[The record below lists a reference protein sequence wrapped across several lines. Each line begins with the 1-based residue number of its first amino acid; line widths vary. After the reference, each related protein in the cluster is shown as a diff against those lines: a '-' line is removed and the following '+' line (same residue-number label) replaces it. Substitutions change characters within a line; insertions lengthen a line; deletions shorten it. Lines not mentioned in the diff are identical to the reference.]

1 MERKGKIG
9 LLLTG
14 LVLSLCTVTAFEPAY
29 SQDEVQANQEVNQD
43 EIKFKRD
50 TLDKAVEFMKN
61 KDFNAALPHLNAYI
75 EAKPKK
81 YQGYKLRGEAYYALR
96 KYDLAVA
103 DFQKA
108 VDIKADNDKFA
119 TGTKVISAVVL
130 GADRQDQYQNPE
142 LGELYG
148 ELMYAQKAVNDNMY
162 EVSYK
167 KAMEYNSHQYLPAP
181 KKEEISKINCPQK
194 YGKTFN
200 AQGVDADISAVVED
214 IEKGKFSEA
223 VYTIPK
229 ITSEYP
235 NYYLGHYLSGVV
247 MSGLEQDEE
256 AVSAFNRAISLNP
269 DDFESYASLGLLYY
283 REAEKTFDSKLAA
296 KSVENF
302 QKALKNNPNCNTYYY
317 YIGLNEMLENKYD
330 AAISNFK
337 KAINLKNNDYNSKYY
352 MAVAQYLNK
361 DYKGTIEEATNL
373 LFRRVSN
380 YNSVLYLRALS
391 YYKLKN
397 YEAAIAD
404 IEKVHHNMDDI
415 YNLDIKKFTQ
425 KEMILETY
433 LYYLQ
438 SKISRDNGL
447 GAKSDLLKAYKNPI
461 IALLDTRSKDFEHAN
476 YKLTSFDIDNQYDLL
491 RTTFDDLGLDFV
503 YLNPDYKVAR
513 KALPTNEPVANKQD
527 ETKLAVEN
535 SATVASTKNEQ
546 ILPTDEIT
554 VPSQVLVEK
563 PVMVEPENLL
573 QQEDNKTVCEVT
585 EQTEKLAEIVEQK
598 AEEVNEEIPQK
609 VEKTTLEEVKEEA
622 LTQSETSSKTTE
634 NQVKTQTDKT
644 VEENIAKESRKPV
657 VVDSPTDIEQDKK
670 TVEEDK
676 TEVKETVEKKEE
688 IKDKNPETSPL
699 NNEKSETKTENP
711 AIVVYDAD
719 TLIFAPVETPKSAQQ
734 YDSYNARIRELMMA
748 DSGVKL
754 PSSDTEKDVSLN
766 SKTSDLVE
774 EKEQTVEEKLNS
786 IKETVTQSEK
796 PVITEITETNRIQEV
811 SEPTV
816 DEVKQE
822 EKPLKEEQALVEP
835 EAQTEISTNTVEEN
849 QKAAETV
856 EVTSSSKVADTVPTQ
871 ENSPQIEQVEENVQ
885 QAVKKNYVE
894 DVSKT
899 SKSLKVP
906 VNEKFANVNL
916 DEFDV
921 KNLKSPEVH
930 AGEEVI
936 FLDTENESFI
946 ERTERQVNENMAKLA
961 QMQELGKTKDKEAVK
976 SEVQPTDSVA
986 VNITPDTHN
995 ITSIT
1000 QKITTPEPTLIDVA
1014 EVEIPKTVEEK
1025 SENIATAETTETQK
1039 VLPEIRGAEVS
1050 EVAQKVQQEEDAP
1063 KVTVPET
1070 QVNEAV
1076 SAVVDET
1083 VTDTAEDS
1091 TVQEPVQAKS
1101 KKAKNKKNEENLILA
1116 VGENQKD
1123 YVQKPEKTKKI
1134 KKNKQEK
1141 IEEVVQNENTKE
1153 EDFLTTSDTQTYEN
1167 STVEKIPSTVETV
1180 EKEAK
1185 TIAKENVTEVVKADQ
1200 TAQLTEKTDEEASVN
1215 QEVKPVKKEKKEKIS
1230 KKQKAE
1236 TVESTV
1242 TEPQN
1247 TVEEVKNEVA
1257 EDKSKPEIVT
1267 EEKKEMV
1274 STPQQDEEAQ
1284 VKEENNKVEEESK
1297 KVEKPKKQSFF
1308 KRLFSRKKNIQ
1319 VESEENKEN

>member
-50 TLDKAVEFMKN
+50 TLDIAVEFMKN

-256 AVSAFNRAISLNP
+256 AVSAFNRAISLNHN
-269 DDFESYASLGLLYY
+269 DFESYASLGLLYY

-352 MAVAQYLNK
+352 KAVAQYLNK
-361 DYKGTIEEATNL
+361 DYKGSIEEATNL

-503 YLNPDYKVAR
+503 YLNPDYKVVR

-535 SATVASTKNEQ
+535 SATVALTKNEQ

-563 PVMVEPENLL
+563 PVMVEPEKSH

-585 EQTEKLAEIVEQK
+585 GQTDKLAEIVEQK
-598 AEEVNEEIPQK
+598 AEEVSEEIPQK
-609 VEKTTLEEVKEEA
+609 VEKPAIEVVKEEV
-622 LTQSETSSKTTE
+622 LTQTETSSKTTE
-634 NQVKTQTDKT
+634 NQVKTDKT

-676 TEVKETVEKKEE
+676 TEVKEPVEKKEE

-699 NNEKSETKTENP
+699 NNEKSETKLGNP
-711 AIVVYDAD
+711 AIMVYDAD
-719 TLIFAPVETPKSAQQ
+719 TLIIAPVETPKSAQQ
-734 YDSYNARIRELMMA
+734 YDSYNARIRELTMA

-754 PSSDTEKDVSLN
+754 PSSETEKDVSLN

-786 IKETVTQSEK
+786 IKEAVTQSEK

-811 SEPTV
+811 SEPAV
-816 DEVKQE
+816 DEVKQD
-822 EKPLKEEQALVEP
+822 EKPLKEENALVEP
-835 EAQTEISTNTVEEN
+835 ETQTEISTNTVEEN

-871 ENSPQIEQVEENVQ
+871 EKSSQIEQVEENAQ

-936 FLDTENESFI
+936 FLDTEKESFI

-961 QMQELGKTKDKEAVK
+961 QMQELGKKNDKELVK
-976 SEVQPTDSVA
+976 SEIQPTDSVA

-1000 QKITTPEPTLIDVA
+1000 QKITTPEPTLVDVA
-1014 EVEIPKTVEEK
+1014 DVEIPKNVEEK
-1025 SENIATAETTETQK
+1025 SENIAKAETTDTQK

-1050 EVAQKVQQEEDAP
+1050 EVAQKVQQEDAP
-1063 KVTVPET
+1063 KVTAPEI

-1091 TVQEPVQAKS
+1091 TVQEPVQTKS
-1101 KKAKNKKNEENLILA
+1101 KKTKNKKNEENLILA

-1134 KKNKQEK
+1134 KKKKQEK

-1185 TIAKENVTEVVKADQ
+1185 TSAKENVTEVIKPDQ
-1200 TAQLTEKTDEEASVN
+1200 TAQLTEKIDEEASVN
-1215 QEVKPVKKEKKEKIS
+1215 QEVKPVKKEKKEKIG

-1247 TVEEVKNEVA
+1247 TVEEVKV

-1267 EEKKEMV
+1267 EEKKEKI
-1274 STPQQDEEAQ
+1274 SAPKQDEEAQ

>member
-50 TLDKAVEFMKN
+50 TLDIAVEFMKN

-269 DDFESYASLGLLYY
+269 NDFESYASLGLLYY

-352 MAVAQYLNK
+352 KAVAQYLNK
-361 DYKGTIEEATNL
+361 DYKGTIEESTNL

-461 IALLDTRSKDFEHAN
+461 IALLDSRSKDFEHAN

-503 YLNPDYKVAR
+503 YLNPDYKVVR

-535 SATVASTKNEQ
+535 SATVALTKNEQ

-563 PVMVEPENLL
+563 PVMVEPEKSH

-585 EQTEKLAEIVEQK
+585 GQTDKLAEIVEQK
-598 AEEVNEEIPQK
+598 AEEVSEEIPQK
-609 VEKTTLEEVKEEA
+609 VEKPAIEVVKEEV
-622 LTQSETSSKTTE
+622 LTQTETSSKTTE

-676 TEVKETVEKKEE
+676 TEVKEPVEKKEE

-699 NNEKSETKTENP
+699 NNEKSETKSGNP
-711 AIVVYDAD
+711 AIMVYDAD
-719 TLIFAPVETPKSAQQ
+719 TLIFAPVETSKSAQQ
-734 YDSYNARIRELMMA
+734 YDSYNARIRELTMA

-786 IKETVTQSEK
+786 IKEAVTQSEK

-811 SEPTV
+811 SEPAV

-822 EKPLKEEQALVEP
+822 EKPLKEENALVEP
-835 EAQTEISTNTVEEN
+835 ETQAEISTNTVEEN

-871 ENSPQIEQVEENVQ
+871 EKSSQIEQVEENAQ

-921 KNLKSPEVH
+921 KNLKTPEVH

-936 FLDTENESFI
+936 FLDTEKESFI

-961 QMQELGKTKDKEAVK
+961 QMQELGKKNDKELVK
-976 SEVQPTDSVA
+976 SEIQPTDSVA

-1000 QKITTPEPTLIDVA
+1000 QKITTPEPTLVDVA
-1014 EVEIPKTVEEK
+1014 DVEIPKNVEEK
-1025 SENIATAETTETQK
+1025 SENIAKAETTDTQK

-1050 EVAQKVQQEEDAP
+1050 EVAQKVQQEDAP
-1063 KVTVPET
+1063 KVTAPEI

-1091 TVQEPVQAKS
+1091 TVQEPVQTKS
-1101 KKAKNKKNEENLILA
+1101 KKIKNKKNEENLILA

-1141 IEEVVQNENTKE
+1141 IEEFVQNENTKE

-1185 TIAKENVTEVVKADQ
+1185 TSAKENVTEVIKPDQ

-1215 QEVKPVKKEKKEKIS
+1215 QEVKPVKKEKKEKIG

-1267 EEKKEMV
+1267 EEKKEKV
-1274 STPQQDEEAQ
+1274 SAPKQDEEAQ

>member
-50 TLDKAVEFMKN
+50 TLDIAVEFMKN

-214 IEKGKFSEA
+214 IEKSKFSEA

-235 NYYLGHYLSGVV
+235 NYYLGHYLTGVV

-269 DDFESYASLGLLYY
+269 NDFESYASLGLLYY
-283 REAEKTFDSKLAA
+283 REAEKTFDSNLAA

-302 QKALKNNPNCNTYYY
+302 QKALKDNPNCNTYYY

-352 MAVAQYLNK
+352 KAVAQYLNK
-361 DYKGTIEEATNL
+361 DYKGSIEEATNL

-503 YLNPDYKVAR
+503 YLNPDYKVVR
-513 KALPTNEPVANKQD
+513 KTLPTNEPVANKQD

-535 SATVASTKNEQ
+535 SATVALKNEQ

-563 PVMVEPENLL
+563 PVMVEPEKSH

-585 EQTEKLAEIVEQK
+585 EQTDKLAEIVEQK
-598 AEEVNEEIPQK
+598 AEEVSEEIPQK
-609 VEKTTLEEVKEEA
+609 VEKPAIEVVKEEV
-622 LTQSETSSKTTE
+622 LTQTETSSKTTE

-676 TEVKETVEKKEE
+676 TEVKEPVEKKEE

-699 NNEKSETKTENP
+699 NNEKSETKSGNP
-711 AIVVYDAD
+711 AIMVYDAD

-786 IKETVTQSEK
+786 IKEAVTQSEK

-811 SEPTV
+811 SEPAV

-822 EKPLKEEQALVEP
+822 EKPLKEENALVEP
-835 EAQTEISTNTVEEN
+835 ETQTEISTNTVEEN

-871 ENSPQIEQVEENVQ
+871 ENSPQIEQVEENAQ

-921 KNLKSPEVH
+921 KNLKTPEVH

-936 FLDTENESFI
+936 FLDTEKESFI

-961 QMQELGKTKDKEAVK
+961 QMQELGKKNDKELVK
-976 SEVQPTDSVA
+976 SEIQPTDSVA

-1014 EVEIPKTVEEK
+1014 DVEIPKTEEEK
-1025 SENIATAETTETQK
+1025 SENIAKAETTDTQK

-1063 KVTVPET
+1063 KVTAPEI

-1091 TVQEPVQAKS
+1091 TVQEPVQTKS
-1101 KKAKNKKNEENLILA
+1101 KKTKNKKNEENLILA

-1134 KKNKQEK
+1134 KKKKQEK

-1153 EDFLTTSDTQTYEN
+1153 EDFLTPSDTQTYEN
-1167 STVEKIPSTVETV
+1167 STVEKIPATVETV

-1185 TIAKENVTEVVKADQ
+1185 TSAKENVTEVVKPDQ

-1267 EEKKEMV
+1267 EEKKEKV
-1274 STPQQDEEAQ
+1274 SAPKQDEEAQ

-1308 KRLFSRKKNIQ
+1308 KRLFSRKKNVQ
-1319 VESEENKEN
+1319 VESEENKED

>member
-50 TLDKAVEFMKN
+50 TLDIAVEFMKN

-130 GADRQDQYQNPE
+130 GADRQDQYQNSE

-235 NYYLGHYLSGVV
+235 NYYLGHYLTGVV

-269 DDFESYASLGLLYY
+269 NDFESYASLGLLYY

-352 MAVAQYLNK
+352 KAVAQYLNK

-461 IALLDTRSKDFEHAN
+461 IALLDSRSKDFEHAN

-503 YLNPDYKVAR
+503 YLNPDYKVVR

-535 SATVASTKNEQ
+535 SATVALTKNEQ

-563 PVMVEPENLL
+563 PVMVEPEKSL

-585 EQTEKLAEIVEQK
+585 EQTDKLAEIVEQK
-598 AEEVNEEIPQK
+598 AEEVSEEIPQK
-609 VEKTTLEEVKEEA
+609 VEKPAIEVVKEEV
-622 LTQSETSSKTTE
+622 LTQTETSSKTTE
-634 NQVKTQTDKT
+634 NQVKTDKI

-676 TEVKETVEKKEE
+676 TEVKEPVEKKEE

-699 NNEKSETKTENP
+699 NNEKSEIKSGNP
-711 AIVVYDAD
+711 AIMVYDAD
-719 TLIFAPVETPKSAQQ
+719 TLIIAPVETPKPAQQ
-734 YDSYNARIRELMMA
+734 YDSYNARIRELTMA

-786 IKETVTQSEK
+786 IKEAVTQSEK

-811 SEPTV
+811 SEPAV

-822 EKPLKEEQALVEP
+822 EKPLKEENALVEP
-835 EAQTEISTNTVEEN
+835 ETQTEISTNTVEEN

-871 ENSPQIEQVEENVQ
+871 EKSSQIEQVEENAQ

-936 FLDTENESFI
+936 FLDTEKESFI

-961 QMQELGKTKDKEAVK
+961 QMQELGKTNDKELVK
-976 SEVQPTDSVA
+976 SEIQPTDSVA

-1000 QKITTPEPTLIDVA
+1000 QKITTPEPTLVDVA
-1014 EVEIPKTVEEK
+1014 DVEIPKNVEEK
-1025 SENIATAETTETQK
+1025 SENIAKAETTDTQK

-1063 KVTVPET
+1063 KVTAPEI

-1091 TVQEPVQAKS
+1091 TVQEPVQTKS
-1101 KKAKNKKNEENLILA
+1101 KKTKNKKNEENLILA

-1134 KKNKQEK
+1134 KKKKQEK

-1185 TIAKENVTEVVKADQ
+1185 TITKENVTEVVKPDQ

-1215 QEVKPVKKEKKEKIS
+1215 QEVKPVKKEKKEKIG

-1247 TVEEVKNEVA
+1247 TVEEVKA

-1267 EEKKEMV
+1267 EEKKEKV
-1274 STPQQDEEAQ
+1274 SAPKQDEEAQ

>member
-50 TLDKAVEFMKN
+50 TLDIAVEFMKN

-235 NYYLGHYLSGVV
+235 NYYLGHYLTGVV

-269 DDFESYASLGLLYY
+269 NDFESYASLGLLYY

-352 MAVAQYLNK
+352 KAVAQYLNK
-361 DYKGTIEEATNL
+361 DYKGSIEEATNL

-461 IALLDTRSKDFEHAN
+461 IALLDSRSKDFEHAN

-503 YLNPDYKVAR
+503 YLNPDYKVVR

-535 SATVASTKNEQ
+535 SATVALTKNEQ

-563 PVMVEPENLL
+563 PVMVEPEKSH

-585 EQTEKLAEIVEQK
+585 GQTDKLAEIVEQK
-598 AEEVNEEIPQK
+598 AEEVSEEIPQK
-609 VEKTTLEEVKEEA
+609 VEKPAIEVVKEEV
-622 LTQSETSSKTTE
+622 LTQTETSSKTTE
-634 NQVKTQTDKT
+634 NQVKTDKT

-676 TEVKETVEKKEE
+676 TEVKEPVEKKEE

-699 NNEKSETKTENP
+699 NNEKSETKSGNP
-711 AIVVYDAD
+711 AIMVYDAD
-719 TLIFAPVETPKSAQQ
+719 TLIFAPVETSKSAQQ
-734 YDSYNARIRELMMA
+734 YDSYNARIRELTMA

-786 IKETVTQSEK
+786 IKEAVTQSEK
-796 PVITEITETNRIQEV
+796 TVITEITETNRIQEV
-811 SEPTV
+811 SEPAV

-822 EKPLKEEQALVEP
+822 EKPLKEENALVEP
-835 EAQTEISTNTVEEN
+835 ETQAEISTNTVEEN

-871 ENSPQIEQVEENVQ
+871 EKSSQIEQVEENAQ

-921 KNLKSPEVH
+921 KNLKTPEVH

-936 FLDTENESFI
+936 FLDTEKESFI

-961 QMQELGKTKDKEAVK
+961 QMQELGKKNDKELVK
-976 SEVQPTDSVA
+976 SEIQPTDSVA

-1000 QKITTPEPTLIDVA
+1000 QKITTPEPTLVDVA
-1014 EVEIPKTVEEK
+1014 DVEIPKNVEEK
-1025 SENIATAETTETQK
+1025 SENIAKAETTDTQK

-1050 EVAQKVQQEEDAP
+1050 EVAQKVQQEDAP
-1063 KVTVPET
+1063 KVTAPEI

-1091 TVQEPVQAKS
+1091 TVQEPVQTKS
-1101 KKAKNKKNEENLILA
+1101 KKTKNKKNEENLILA

-1134 KKNKQEK
+1134 KKKKQEK

-1153 EDFLTTSDTQTYEN
+1153 EDFLTTSDTQAYEN

-1185 TIAKENVTEVVKADQ
+1185 TITKENVTEVIKPDQ

-1215 QEVKPVKKEKKEKIS
+1215 QEVKPVKKEKKEKIG

-1247 TVEEVKNEVA
+1247 TVEEVKV

-1267 EEKKEMV
+1267 EEKKEKI
-1274 STPQQDEEAQ
+1274 SAPKQDEEAQ

>member
-50 TLDKAVEFMKN
+50 TLDIAVEFMKN

-269 DDFESYASLGLLYY
+269 NDFESYASLGLLYY

-352 MAVAQYLNK
+352 KAVAQYLNK
-361 DYKGTIEEATNL
+361 DYKGSIEEATNL

-503 YLNPDYKVAR
+503 YLNPDYKVVR

-535 SATVASTKNEQ
+535 SATVALTKNEQ

-563 PVMVEPENLL
+563 PVMVEPEKSL

-585 EQTEKLAEIVEQK
+585 GQTDKLAEIVEQK
-598 AEEVNEEIPQK
+598 AEEVSEEIPQK
-609 VEKTTLEEVKEEA
+609 VEKPAIEVVKEEV
-622 LTQSETSSKTTE
+622 LTQTETSSKTTE

-676 TEVKETVEKKEE
+676 TEVKEPVEKKEE

-699 NNEKSETKTENP
+699 NNEKSETKSGNP
-711 AIVVYDAD
+711 AIMVYDAD
-719 TLIFAPVETPKSAQQ
+719 TLIIAPVETSKSAQQ
-734 YDSYNARIRELMMA
+734 YDSYNARIRELTMA

-786 IKETVTQSEK
+786 IKEAVTQSEK

-811 SEPTV
+811 SEPAV

-822 EKPLKEEQALVEP
+822 EKPLKEENALVEP
-835 EAQTEISTNTVEEN
+835 ETQTEISTNTVEEN

-871 ENSPQIEQVEENVQ
+871 EKSSQIEQVEENAQ

-921 KNLKSPEVH
+921 KNLKTPEVH

-936 FLDTENESFI
+936 FLDTEKESFI

-961 QMQELGKTKDKEAVK
+961 QMQELGKKNDKELVK
-976 SEVQPTDSVA
+976 SEIQPTDSVA

-1000 QKITTPEPTLIDVA
+1000 QKITTPEPTLVDVA
-1014 EVEIPKTVEEK
+1014 DVEIPKNVEEK
-1025 SENIATAETTETQK
+1025 SENIAKAETTDTQK

-1050 EVAQKVQQEEDAP
+1050 EVAQKVQQEDAP
-1063 KVTVPET
+1063 KVTAPEI

-1091 TVQEPVQAKS
+1091 TVQEPVQTKS
-1101 KKAKNKKNEENLILA
+1101 KKTKNKKNEENLILA
-1116 VGENQKD
+1116 VGENQKA
-1123 YVQKPEKTKKI
+1123 YVQKSEKTKKI
-1134 KKNKQEK
+1134 KKKKQEK

-1153 EDFLTTSDTQTYEN
+1153 EDFLTTSDTQAYEN

-1185 TIAKENVTEVVKADQ
+1185 TITKENVTEVVKPDQ

-1215 QEVKPVKKEKKEKIS
+1215 QEVKPVKKEKKEKIG

-1267 EEKKEMV
+1267 EEKNEKI
-1274 STPQQDEEAQ
+1274 SAPKQDEEAQ

>member
-50 TLDKAVEFMKN
+50 TLDIAVEFMKN

-235 NYYLGHYLSGVV
+235 NYYLGHYLTGVV

-269 DDFESYASLGLLYY
+269 NDFESYASLGLLYY

-352 MAVAQYLNK
+352 KAVAQYLNK
-361 DYKGTIEEATNL
+361 DYKGSIEEATNL

-503 YLNPDYKVAR
+503 YLNPDYKVVR
-513 KALPTNEPVANKQD
+513 KTLPTNEPVANKQD
-527 ETKLAVEN
+527 EIKLAVEN
-535 SATVASTKNEQ
+535 SETVASIKNEQ

-563 PVMVEPENLL
+563 PVMVEPEKSL

-585 EQTEKLAEIVEQK
+585 EQTDKLAEIVEQK
-598 AEEVNEEIPQK
+598 AEEVSEEIPQK
-609 VEKTTLEEVKEEA
+609 VEKPAIEVVKEEV
-622 LTQSETSSKTTE
+622 LTQTETSSKTTE
-634 NQVKTQTDKT
+634 NQVKTDKT

-670 TVEEDK
+670 TVEEYK
-676 TEVKETVEKKEE
+676 TEVKEPVEKKEE

-699 NNEKSETKTENP
+699 NNEKSETKSGNP
-711 AIVVYDAD
+711 AIMVYDAD
-719 TLIFAPVETPKSAQQ
+719 TLIFAPVETSKSAQQ
-734 YDSYNARIRELMMA
+734 YDSYNARIRELTMA

-786 IKETVTQSEK
+786 IKEAVTQSEK

-811 SEPTV
+811 SEPAV

-822 EKPLKEEQALVEP
+822 EKPLKEENALVEP
-835 EAQTEISTNTVEEN
+835 ETQTEISTNTVEEN

-936 FLDTENESFI
+936 FLDTEKESFI

-961 QMQELGKTKDKEAVK
+961 QMQELGKKNDKELVK
-976 SEVQPTDSVA
+976 SEIQPTDSVA

-1000 QKITTPEPTLIDVA
+1000 QKITTPEPTLVDVA
-1014 EVEIPKTVEEK
+1014 DVEIPKNVEEK
-1025 SENIATAETTETQK
+1025 SENIAKAETTDTQK

-1050 EVAQKVQQEEDAP
+1050 EVAQKVQQEDAP
-1063 KVTVPET
+1063 KVTAPEI

-1091 TVQEPVQAKS
+1091 TVQEPVQTKS
-1101 KKAKNKKNEENLILA
+1101 KKTKNKKNEENLILA

-1134 KKNKQEK
+1134 KKKKQEK

-1185 TIAKENVTEVVKADQ
+1185 TSAKENVTEVIKPDQ

-1215 QEVKPVKKEKKEKIS
+1215 QEVKPVKKEKKEKIG

-1267 EEKKEMV
+1267 EEKKEKV
-1274 STPQQDEEAQ
+1274 SAPKQDEEAQ